1 MASDGTVLEQFA
13 VQPEASRAARFR
25 RSTLDFIRHKPLGA
39 VCGAFVLLLIIIA
52 LFPGLFATKSPN
64 AGFIPD
70 RYLGPSWSHFFG
82 TDDLGRDLYSRV
94 IYGAR
99 TSILIGF
106 GVVAL
111 STGIAT
117 VLGTVS
123 GYFEGWIDSLIQRI
137 VDIGIAL
144 PGLVFV
150 ILFVTSVQQIPLVAR
165 IIISVGFLIAMGNTR
180 IIRGAAIAAKANQYV
195 EAARVVGASDGRIIF
210 RHVLPNVF
218 AIILVTASIQIGAA
232 IILEASLSFLGF
244 GVQPPTADWGFMI
257 TAAQDRLV
265 QYPHLAIFPGL
276 AIFFTVYCF
285 NMFGDALRD
294 VLDPRLRGTR

>member
-1 MASDGTVLEQFA
+1 MASDASTFQAYA
-13 VQPEASRAARFR
+13 VPPEVSRSR
-25 RSTLDFIRHKPLGA
+25 RAWRATRDFIRHKPLGA
-39 VCGAFVLLLIIIA
+39 ICGGFVILLIVIA
-52 LFPGLFATKSPN
+52 AFPGIFATASPTV
-64 AGFIPD
+64 GFIPD

-82 TDDLGRDLYSRV
+82 TDELGRDLYSRI

-117 VLGTVS
+117 VLGTAS
-123 GYFEGWIDSLIQRI
+123 GYFEGWVDTVTQRI
-137 VDIGIAL
+137 IDIGIAL

-150 ILFVTSVQQIPLVAR
+150 ILFVTSVQQIPLVFR

-180 IIRGAAIAAKANQYV
+180 IIRGAAISAKANQYV
-195 EAARVVGASDGRIIF
+195 EAARVVGASDSRIIF

-232 IILEASLSFLGF
+232 IIIEASLSFLGF
-244 GVQPPTADWGFMI
+244 GVQPPTPDWGFMI
-257 TAAQDRLV
+257 TSAQDRIV

-294 VLDPRLRGTR
+294 VLDPRMRGSR